1 MRQRGVVVAGL
12 VAGAVAVGLAV
23 RSIVLQLEG
32 GPLVRQ
38 WMASQ
43 YWLDYRDGLVRRG
56 LPGALLRL
64 LSGGR
69 PDGTVVTWVG
79 AGLTIAALA
88 ATVVLVLRAA
98 RGRWLVVAVL
108 ALSPITFGM
117 VLRDI
122 GRYDALVVL
131 AFAFFALAPAPRR
144 WPMAVVAAAVL
155 LVAGG
160 TEEFAVAYLL
170 PLVLLWSG
178 WRGVRLAAVVAP
190 GIAVALLSIVA
201 RPSAALVADV
211 IDDARAEGV
220 QASNIPNYNAVV
232 VLRNG
237 LREQIDFVFG
247 HSRTQMI
254 MAFVVFAAFYAV
266 VVVVLRSFVT
276 SDRRLLPLAAWQAG
290 VATLLCAIGVDFRRW
305 WMLAAVAL
313 VAGGVRLPADVREDA
328 VPAIRPALIG
338 ALLLVSA
345 VFQEVPV
352 ESFWFPQTME
362 NYFT

>member
-1 MRQRGVVVAGL
+1 MAAAVVATL
-12 VAGAVAVGLAV
+12 LALALAV
-23 RSIVLQLEG
+23 RSLVLQLDG

-43 YWLDYRDGLVRRG
+43 YWLDYREGLVRRG
-56 LPGALLRL
+56 LPGAFLRSV
-64 LSGGR
+64 SGGR

-88 ATVVLVLRAA
+88 AMVVLVVRAA

-117 VLRDI
+117 VVRDI
-122 GRYDALVVL
+122 GRYDAVVIL

-144 WPMAVVAAAVL
+144 WPMAVAAGAVL
-155 LVAGG
+155 VVAGA
-160 TEEFAVAYLL
+160 TEEFALAYLL
-170 PLVLLWSG
+170 PLALLWSG
-178 WRGVRLAAVVAP
+178 WRGARFAALVGP
-190 GIAVALLSIVA
+190 GVAVALLSIVA
-201 RPSAALVADV
+201 RPSAALVAEV

-220 QASNIPNYNAVV
+220 HAANIPNFNAVV

-247 HSRTQMI
+247 HSRSQLV
-254 MAFVVFAAFYAV
+254 MAFVVFAAFYGV

-313 VAGGVRLPADVREDA
+313 VAGAVRLPADVEA
-328 VPAIRPALIG
+328 HAEPVIRPALLG
-338 ALLLVSA
+338 ALLLASA
-345 VFQEVPV
+345 TFQEVPV
-352 ESFWFPQTME
+352 ESFWFPPTME